1 AVTRVRP
8 PATAN
13 QARTITIDHTRV
25 EKYNA
30 VGILIDAAT
39 GDYSPSVTQTSLQPS
54 GVSIQATL
62 TSDQIAGRNSCQNY
76 NDPNAGGPTIIDG
89 NCQASGGS
97 NPIPPP
103 LPLTT
108 GPLFG
113 QDGVRV
119 TAGASVQMSD
129 DTISSNFVHGDGA
142 PVSSV
147 FAPTP

>member
-1 AVTRVRP
+1 LP
-8 PATAN
+8 P
-13 QARTITIDHTRV
+13 RTITIDHTRV
-25 EKYNA
+25 ERYNA

-39 GDYSPSVTQTSLQPS
+39 GDYSPSATPTALQPS

-62 TSDQIAGRNSCQNY
+62 ANDQVAGRNSCQNY
-76 NDPNAGGPTIIDG
+76 NDPTAGTPPVIDG
-89 NCQASGGS
+89 DCQASAA
-97 NPIPPP
+97 IPPP

-129 DTISSNFVHGDGA
+129 DTISSN
-142 PVSSV
+142 
-147 FAPTP
+147 